1 MNVEIVMSIVIAI
14 CTILYTVINLMLW
27 FESRA
32 TRKQKITPHVI
43 AFLKSAENH
52 MTLELHI
59 KNIGDGIAKNVK
71 IKTLKDYNQFGKE
84 GLLISEL
91 GIMKNGF
98 NSFPPQYELKYYI
111 HTFTEIYDKEKG
123 ESLKFELYYESSDKR
138 KFTETIEL
146 PFKQLLGQN
155 YSTPPETYMG
165 QIPFYLNEISSTL
178 KNIEK
183 KE

>member
-1 MNVEIVMSIVIAI
+1 MSVEIVLSLVIAI
-14 CTILYTVINLMLW
+14 CTVFYTVINLMLW
-27 FESRA
+27 FESRES
-32 TRKQKITPHVI
+32 RKQKITPHVI

-59 KNIGDGIAKNVK
+59 KNIGEGIAENVK

-98 NSFPPQYELKYYI
+98 NSFPPQYELKYYL
-111 HTFTEIYDKEKG
+111 HSLTEIYDKEKD
-123 ESLKFELYYESSDKR
+123 ESIKLELSYRSSDKR
-138 KFTETIEL
+138 KFTQIFEL

-155 YSTPPETYMG
+155 YSNPPETFMG
-165 QIPFYLNEISSTL
+165 QIPYYLDEINSTL
-178 KNIEK
+178 KSIK
-183 KE
+183 KD